1 MKTFTNSF
9 LYFLVIF
16 SFFGCKNDNNENP
29 NIIYILADDLG
40 YGELGSF
47 GQTEIETPNIDKL
60 AEDGMIF
67 TDHYS
72 GSPVCAPSR
81 SVLMTGMHT
90 GTTHIRDNSE
100 WGERGNVWS
109 FKAML
114 DNPELEGQRPLP
126 DSIVTVAQIL
136 KNNGYKTGMVGKW
149 GLGAPHTNSVPN
161 NMGFDFFY
169 GYNCQRIAHSYYPT
183 HLWRNKE
190 RHYLNNYLVEKNEDL
205 DLDADIYDPIS
216 YKKYNQNDYSPT
228 LMHTEA
234 LKFIEENKNEN
245 FFLYYASLIPHL
257 ALQAPKKWEDY
268 YRKKFGKEEPY
279 TGKSYYPSLTPK
291 ATYAAMISY
300 LDEQVGEIVKKLKD
314 INKYENTLII
324 FTSDNGPTF
333 LKEVDTDFFE
343 SAGKLN
349 GSRDRLKGSV
359 NEGGIR
365 VPMIATW
372 PKFIKK
378 KTKTNHISAFQDFYA
393 TVCDILNIEKPK
405 SVNGLSFLPTLKGE
419 NQENHKYLYWEI
431 QGKGGQQAIRYGNWK
446 GLKKNLLNGKQK
458 LKLYNLDNDIQE
470 LNDMSEEFPEIV
482 NNLEIFLKEA
492 RTTPSVKQFIIP
504 SIE

>member
-205 DLDADIYDPIS
+205 DPDADIYDPIS

-234 LKFIEENKNEN
+234 LNFIEENKNEN

-314 INKYENTLII
+314 VNKYENTLII

-470 LNDMSEEFPEIV
+470 LNDMSVEFPEIV

>member
-314 INKYENTLII
+314 VNKYENTLII

-333 LKEVDTDFFE
+333 LKEVDTDFFK